1 MDRVSRRRFLA
12 LGGAGATALATAS
25 CTPGSPPRK
34 VRTPPKPVR
43 TGVTEKGPVRL
54 VLWDQES
61 GQVSKTWNG
70 LIKAFEQKYP
80 NVTIDRVER
89 SFSDLK
95 ALLKLALA
103 GPHPPDVVE
112 ANQGWPD
119 MGEMVKA
126 GLLLPLDN
134 FARAYGWDKRVPPT
148 INAAN
153 SWTADGQRFGTGSLF
168 GFTNEGEL
176 VGVFYNKT
184 ILRTLGLS
192 VPATFA
198 DFEKSLAVAKQ
209 AGEIPIQFGDLDA
222 WPGIHEWAA
231 VQERFAPESYM
242 TDFIFGLDYNRV
254 SFATTQNLR
263 AAALLQDWTRK
274 GYFTP
279 DLLAVGYDDSVSHFA
294 KGQGLYMITGN
305 WIVANLGADN
315 PDFGFMAM
323 PPMSP
328 GGSLVSTGG
337 PGFPLSIASSS
348 KHPDVA
354 AAFIDWMTNDHAAQA
369 LVRSGEIALNK
380 DFTPAGVKPGTV
392 LSDLLVTA
400 ARLRDADA
408 IVPYED
414 WSTPSFYNTLTQS
427 FQELLGTKATPQ
439 QFLSKCEADYS
450 AFQKSRPAASP
461 QPATSG

>member
-12 LGGAGATALATAS
+12 LGGAATAGLVTTS
-25 CTPGSPPRK
+25 CTPGSPARVVK
-34 VRTPPKPVR
+34 APPKPAR
-43 TGVTEKGPVRL
+43 TGVTEKGPVTL
-54 VLWDQES
+54 TLWDQES
-61 GQVSKTWNG
+61 GQVSRTWND
-70 LIKAFEQKYP
+70 LIKGFEQKYP
-80 NVTIDRVER
+80 NVTIRRVER

-95 ALLKLALA
+95 ALLKLALS
-103 GPHPPDVVE
+103 GPHAPDVVE

-134 FARAYGWDKRVPPT
+134 YASAYGWDKRVPHT
-148 INAAN
+148 INADN
-153 SWTADGQRFGTGSLF
+153 SWTADGRRFGTGSLF
-168 GFTNEGEL
+168 GFTNEAEL

-184 ILRTLGLS
+184 ILRKLGLS
-192 VPATFA
+192 VPATFT
-198 DFEKSLAVAKQ
+198 DFENSLAVAKH
-209 AGEIPIQFGDLDA
+209 AGEIPIQFGDTDG

-231 VQERFAPESYM
+231 IQERFATDRYM
-242 TDFIFGLDYNRV
+242 TGFIFGLDYNRL
-254 SFATTQNLR
+254 SFATPQNLR
-263 AAALLQDWTRK
+263 AATVVQDWTRK

-279 DLLAVGYDDSVSHFA
+279 DPLAVGYDNSVGRFV

-305 WIVANLGADN
+305 WIVANLGSDN

-323 PPMSP
+323 PPISP
-328 GGSLVSTGG
+328 GGPLVSTGG

-348 KHPDVA
+348 PHPDVA

-380 DFTPAGVKPGTV
+380 GFTPTGVQPGTV
-392 LSDLLVTA
+392 LSDLLTTA

-414 WSTPSFYNTLTQS
+414 WSTPSFYNTLTAS
-427 FQELLGTKATPQ
+427 FQELLGGKATPR

-450 AFQKSRPAASP
+450 AFQMSRSTGSP
-461 QPATSG
+461 QPSTTG

>member
-1 MDRVSRRRFLA
+1 MDRVTRRRFLA
-12 LGGAGATALATAS
+12 LGGAGAAALATAS
-25 CTPGSPPRK
+25 CTPGSPARVAK
-34 VRTPPKPVR
+34 APPKPAR
-43 TGVTEKGPVRL
+43 TGVTVKGPVKL

-61 GQVSKTWNG
+61 GKVSQIWND
-70 LIKAFEQKYP
+70 LIKGFEHKYP

-89 SFSDLK
+89 TFSDLK

-103 GPHPPDVVE
+103 GPHAPDVVE

-134 FARAYGWDKRVPPT
+134 FASAYGWDRRVPHT

-168 GFTNEGEL
+168 GFTNEAEL
-176 VGVFYNKT
+176 VGVFYNKRM
-184 ILRTLGLS
+184 LRKLGLT
-192 VPATFA
+192 VPATFS
-198 DFEKSLAVAKQ
+198 DFDNSLAVAKQ

-231 VQERFAPESYM
+231 VQERFAPKTYM
-242 TDFIFGLDYNRV
+242 TDFIFGLDYNRLT
-254 SFATTQNLR
+254 FTTPQNLR
-263 AAALLQDWTRK
+263 AATILQDWTRK

-279 DLLAVGYDDSVSHFA
+279 DLLAVGYGDSVSHFA

-323 PPMSP
+323 PPTSP
-328 GGSLVSTGG
+328 GGPLVSTGG

-348 KHPDVA
+348 PHPDVA
-354 AAFIDWMTNDHAAQA
+354 AAFIDWMTNDHAAQM

-380 DFTPAGVKPGTV
+380 GFTPTGVKPGTL
-392 LSDLLVTA
+392 LSDLLATA
-400 ARLRDADA
+400 ARLRDTDA

-427 FQELLGTKATPQ
+427 FQELVGGKATPQ
-439 QFLSKCEADYS
+439 QFVSKCEADYS
-450 AFQKSRPAASP
+450 AFQKSR
-461 QPATSG
+461 ATSSPRPTSTG